1 MGPMLLFV
9 LGILSAVGFSL
20 YQFGEHHRFDIVPDA
35 KGGIFILDKKSAAIN
50 YCNDKTCSLV
60 GNGTLPSQIMN
71 NPAALVSMQ
80 GAIMG
85 APAPVVAPEAGQ
97 VPNGMN
103 ANIAASGSGAN
114 AAQTDAAAVQDDGD
128 VQNLMLR
135 QRQTQTH
142 LTQMK
147 QSSQQM
153 THQLRRKHQ
162 KASNLTKHT
171 SRIYLCTKLTNTRLY
186 NLDYGK

>member
-1 MGPMLLFV
+1 MKIKYSKKICPGEVMGPMLLLV

-85 APAPVVAPEAGQ
+85 APAPVVAPQAGQ
-97 VPNGMN
+97 APNGMN
-103 ANIAASGSGAN
+103 ANIAASGVAN
-114 AAQTDAAAVQDDGD
+114 ADQADVATAVHDDGD
-128 VQNLMLR
+128 VQNADAEAAPADAEAPHPDEAE
-135 QRQTQTH
+135 QPADGAAATAE
-142 LTQMK
+142 
-147 QSSQQM
+147 S
-153 THQLRRKHQ
+153 
-162 KASNLTKHT
+162 AAPEGYAFN
-171 SRIYLCTKLTNTRLY
+171 
-186 NLDYGK
+186 

>member
-1 MGPMLLFV
+1 MKIKYSKKICPGEVMGPMLLLV

-60 GNGTLPSQIMN
+60 GNGMLPSQIMN

-85 APAPVVAPEAGQ
+85 APAAVAAPQAGQ
-97 VPNGMN
+97 APNGMN
-103 ANIAASGSGAN
+103 ANIAASGVAN
-114 AAQTDAAAVQDDGD
+114 ADQADVATAVHDDGD
-128 VQNLMLR
+128 VQNADAEAAPADAEAPHPDEAE
-135 QRQTQTH
+135 QPADAAAATTE
-142 LTQMK
+142 
-147 QSSQQM
+147 S
-153 THQLRRKHQ
+153 
-162 KASNLTKHT
+162 AAPEGYAFN
-171 SRIYLCTKLTNTRLY
+171 
-186 NLDYGK
+186 

>member
-1 MGPMLLFV
+1 MKIKYSKKICPGEVMGPMLLLV

-85 APAPVVAPEAGQ
+85 APEPVVAPQAGQ
-97 VPNGMN
+97 APNGMN
-103 ANIAASGSGAN
+103 ANIAASGVAN
-114 AAQTDAAAVQDDGD
+114 ADQADVATAVHDDGD
-128 VQNLMLR
+128 VQNADAEAAPADAEAPHPDEAE
-135 QRQTQTH
+135 QPADGAAATAE
-142 LTQMK
+142 
-147 QSSQQM
+147 S
-153 THQLRRKHQ
+153 
-162 KASNLTKHT
+162 AAPEGYAFN
-171 SRIYLCTKLTNTRLY
+171 
-186 NLDYGK
+186 

>member
-1 MGPMLLFV
+1 MKIKYSKKICPGEVMGPMLLLV

-85 APAPVVAPEAGQ
+85 APAPVVAPHAGQ
-97 VPNGMN
+97 APNGMN
-103 ANIAASGSGAN
+103 ANIAASGVAN
-114 AAQTDAAAVQDDGD
+114 ADQADVATAVHDDGD
-128 VQNLMLR
+128 VQNADAEAAPADAEAPHPDEAE
-135 QRQTQTH
+135 QPADAAAATAE
-142 LTQMK
+142 
-147 QSSQQM
+147 S
-153 THQLRRKHQ
+153 
-162 KASNLTKHT
+162 AAPEAPEGYAFN
-171 SRIYLCTKLTNTRLY
+171 
-186 NLDYGK
+186 

>member
-1 MGPMLLFV
+1 MGPMLLLV

-85 APAPVVAPEAGQ
+85 APAPVVAPQAGQ
-97 VPNGMN
+97 APNGMN
-103 ANIAASGSGAN
+103 ANIAASGVAN
-114 AAQTDAAAVQDDGD
+114 ADQADVATAVHDDGD
-128 VQNLMLR
+128 VQNADAEAAPADAEAPHPDEAE
-135 QRQTQTH
+135 QPADGAAATAE
-142 LTQMK
+142 
-147 QSSQQM
+147 S
-153 THQLRRKHQ
+153 
-162 KASNLTKHT
+162 AAPEGYAFN
-171 SRIYLCTKLTNTRLY
+171 
-186 NLDYGK
+186 